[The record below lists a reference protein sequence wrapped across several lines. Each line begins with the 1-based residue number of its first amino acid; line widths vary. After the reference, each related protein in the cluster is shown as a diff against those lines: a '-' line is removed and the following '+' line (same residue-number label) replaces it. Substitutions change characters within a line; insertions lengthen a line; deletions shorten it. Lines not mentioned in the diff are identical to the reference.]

1 MNRMNQML
9 SVSSVLVVLAP
20 AIAALIAWRQ
30 STSRTAG
37 FAGATGAGLGAVLS
51 LFIFGALMTGTNGG
65 STGTTVLGIE
75 FGVGVDRLLAPLL
88 LLVTAVSC
96 VVQAFAS
103 RYLHG
108 DIRFGRFFLGA
119 GLLTAATALMVS
131 AETPATLAVGWTG
144 SGVAVI
150 ALLGMYP
157 GFRSA
162 DEGRR
167 STLIVFAAGDLALW
181 TAVILSIAGVNDQ
194 ALLGIGTSAVGG
206 QETVAALVAVLLVI
220 AALSRSAQLPFRSW
234 LPGTIA
240 VPTPVSALLHAGV
253 VNAGGILLL
262 KTSGIFTGSP
272 LATHLAFAAGAVT
285 AIYATAAM
293 IARPD
298 VKGSLA
304 HSTSGQMGFMIMTC
318 GLGAWVATIFHLIGH
333 SLYKASLFLG
343 SGSAVTSETSR
354 IRKPHPTARR
364 IEPASVAFAVL
375 APAVLLSA
383 FALAWYPGL
392 SWTSGAI
399 LAFAWATL
407 AWGAWGWTGRS
418 QGLRGMVAGAV
429 LLTLAAA
436 GYVGLIS
443 LAYDY
448 LGNSIPLDAGSVA
461 SPLWLLAFVPVAIAG
476 LVIRSRQASLPGK
489 LDAAAYVQA
498 LNAARTG
505 RSRTS
510 RGSAERQLTG
520 TGTLMP
526 MSQEAR

>member
-1 MNRMNQML
+1 MNQLL
-9 SVSSVLVVLAP
+9 SVSTVLVVLAP
-20 AIAALIAWRQ
+20 ALAALIAWRQ
-30 STSRTAG
+30 PNSRDAG
-37 FAGATGAGLGAVLS
+37 VAGVVGAGLGAILS
-51 LFIFGALMTGTNGG
+51 LIIFGAMISG
-65 STGTTVLGIE
+65 SGAETSTTSVLGIE

-119 GLLTAATALMVS
+119 GLLTASTALMVA
-131 AETPATLAVGWTG
+131 AETPATLAIGWTG
-144 SGVAVI
+144 SGLAVI

-162 DEGRR
+162 DDGRR
-167 STLIVFAAGDLALW
+167 STLLVFAAGDLALW
-181 TAVILSIAGVNDQ
+181 TAVIISIAGVSDQ
-194 ALLGIGTSAVGG
+194 ALLGIGTSAVAG
-206 QETVAALVAVLLVI
+206 QDAIAALVAVLLVV

-262 KTSGIFTGSP
+262 KTSGMFTASP
-272 LATHLAFAAGAVT
+272 LATHLAFAAGAAT
-285 AIYATAAM
+285 AIYATVAM

-304 HSTSGQMGFMIMTC
+304 HSTAGQMGFMIMTC

-343 SGSAVTSETSR
+343 SGSAVTAETSR
-354 IRKPHPTARR
+354 IRKPRAAGSASLN
-364 IEPASVAFAVL
+364 PAAIGFAVL
-375 APAVLLSA
+375 VPAALLSA
-383 FALAWYPGL
+383 FAFAWYPEL

-407 AWGAWGWTGRS
+407 AWASYGWIRRSPGA
-418 QGLRGMVAGAV
+418 RGMATGGA

-448 LGNSIPLDAGSVA
+448 LGSTVPLETASTV
-461 SPLWLLAFVPVAIAG
+461 SPLWLLAFVPVAIAW
-476 LVIRSRQASLPGK
+476 LAVRSGKAGLPGR
-489 LDAAAYVQA
+489 LDGAIYVQA
-498 LNAARTG
+498 LNAARTS
-505 RSRTS
+505 RSSAS

-520 TGTLMP
+520 SGTLMP
-526 MSQEAR
+526 RSQEAR

>member
-1 MNRMNQML
+1 
-9 SVSSVLVVLAP
+9 
-20 AIAALIAWRQ
+20 
-30 STSRTAG
+30 
-37 FAGATGAGLGAVLS
+37 
-51 LFIFGALMTGTNGG
+51 
-65 STGTTVLGIE
+65 
-75 FGVGVDRLLAPLL
+75 
-88 LLVTAVSC
+88 
-96 VVQAFAS
+96 
-103 RYLHG
+103 
-108 DIRFGRFFLGA
+108 
-119 GLLTAATALMVS
+119 
-131 AETPATLAVGWTG
+131 
-144 SGVAVI
+144 
-150 ALLGMYP
+150 MYP

-167 STLIVFAAGDLALW
+167 STMVVFAAGDLALW
-181 TAVILSIAGVNDQ
+181 AAVILSIAGASDQ
-194 ALLGIGTSAVGG
+194 ALIGIGTNAVAG
-206 QETVAALVAVLLVI
+206 QETIAALVAVLLVI

-262 KTSGIFTGSP
+262 KTSGMFTGSP
-272 LATHLAFAAGAVT
+272 LATHLAFAAGAAT

-304 HSTSGQMGFMIMTC
+304 HSTAGQMGFMIMTC

-343 SGSAVTSETSR
+343 SGSAITSETSR
-354 IRKPHPTARR
+354 IAKPHP
-364 IEPASVAFAVL
+364 PAEKTPLTSVGFAVL
-375 APAVLLSA
+375 APAALLSA
-383 FALAWYPGL
+383 FALAWYPDL
-392 SWTSGAI
+392 DWTNAAI

-407 AWGAWGWTGRS
+407 AWGAWGWIRRS
-418 QGLRGMVAGAV
+418 EGIRGTASGAA
-429 LLTLAAA
+429 LLALASA

-448 LGNSIPLDAGSVA
+448 LGSTIPLEAGSVV

-476 LVIRSRQASLPGK
+476 LIIRSERMSLPGK
-489 LDAAAYVQA
+489 ADAAAYVQA

-505 RSRTS
+505 RYRAG
-510 RGSAERQLTG
+510 RGSTERQLTG

-526 MSQEAR
+526 RSQEAR

>member
-1 MNRMNQML
+1 MNQML
-9 SVSSVLVVLAP
+9 GVSTVLVVLAP
-20 AIAALIAWRQ
+20 ALAALIASRQ
-30 STSRTAG
+30 PTSRAAG
-37 FAGATGAGLGAVLS
+37 FVGAAGAGLGGLLS
-51 LFIFGALMTGTNGG
+51 LFMFGVLIAGPEDAVQTM
-65 STGTTVLGIE
+65 TVLGID
-75 FGVGVDRLLAPLL
+75 FGVGVDPLLAPLL
-88 LLVTAVSC
+88 VLVTAVSC

-119 GLLTAATALMVS
+119 GLLTASTALMVS

-144 SGVAVI
+144 SGLAVI

-167 STLIVFAAGDLALW
+167 STLLVFAAGDLALW
-181 TAVILSIAGVNDQ
+181 AAVILSIAGVSDQ
-194 ALLGIGTSAVGG
+194 ALLGIGTEAVGG

-262 KTSGIFTGSP
+262 KTSGMFTGSP
-272 LATHLAFAAGAVT
+272 LATHLAFAAGAAT
-285 AIYATAAM
+285 AVYATAAM

-354 IRKPHPTARR
+354 IAKPHPPAKK
-364 IEPASVAFAVL
+364 ASVASVGFALL
-375 APAVLLSA
+375 APAALLSA
-383 FALAWYPGL
+383 FALAWYPDL
-392 SWTSGAI
+392 DWTNGAI

-407 AWGAWGWTGRS
+407 AWGAWGWIRRS
-418 QGLRGMVAGAV
+418 DGLRGMASGAA
-429 LLTLAAA
+429 LLALAAA

-448 LGNSIPLDAGSVA
+448 LGSTIPLETASVV
-461 SPLWLLAFVPVAIAG
+461 SPLWLLAFVPVGVAG
-476 LVIRSRQASLPGK
+476 LIIRSGRMSLPGK
-489 LDAAAYVQA
+489 VDAAAYVQA

-505 RSRTS
+505 RSRAG
-510 RGSAERQLTG
+510 RGSTERQLTG

-526 MSQEAR
+526 RSQEAR